1 MKTKIKQMA
10 VALLLSCS
18 PLYTT
23 AQVEVVDKPANDAFA
38 LVADGQVATVVVS
51 KSDGPTVMKVA
62 QLWASDVQAVSG
74 LKPVLSVTDK
84 PRGRRLVVMGT
95 VGGNAFIRQL
105 AAKGQIDVGGIAHG
119 WEQYAIKV
127 VDRPAK
133 GIDQALVIAGSDRR
147 GVAYGA
153 FTLSKEM
160 GVSPWA
166 WWADVPVKRQERLFV
181 RGSVVSEQPSVK
193 YRGFFINDED
203 WGLKPWATTNYERQL
218 GDIGPRTYARVCEL
232 ILRLRGNMLAP
243 AMHTCTGAFYSHK
256 ASKLVADTFGIVITT
271 SHCEP
276 LLLNN
281 AAPTEWSQERD
292 GEWNYKT
299 NAATIRRKW
308 EQRLG
313 EASMFENIYTVAMRG
328 LHDEGLRG
336 SLPMSER
343 VPLIEQVIADQRAM
357 LARHHKPRTAEQI
370 PQIFVPYKET
380 MDIYENGL
388 RVPDDIT
395 LVWVDDNY
403 GYMKRVSNPDEQRRS
418 GRAGVYY
425 HLSYLGT
432 PHDYLWL
439 QTTPPVLMY
448 EELKKAYDTGADRYW
463 LLNVGDIKPMEL
475 GVETFF
481 DMAWRM
487 GDFDLPSANSHQ
499 ARLLAQVFG
508 QRYQR
513 DLQWL
518 LDEYYRLAWSRKP
531 EYMGWE
537 WEWSEPEHT
546 GLKDTQF
553 SFDNYNE
560 AQRRLS
566 DYEALSDKVEAIG
579 SSLPQ
584 QQRAAFFE
592 LIGYAVKAAC
602 QMNRKFLM
610 AQLNHELLAKG
621 RHAEANWAAR
631 QCDAAHDSIQALNRQ
646 YNTMLSGKW
655 NGMMDVPPGFC
666 ALYQQKPETTYTDGY
681 GERAAD
687 LSCQHHREWLD
698 GCLVVDLSE
707 FKVVNGDGHRFSL
720 VKGLG
725 YDWQVLQLGLPT
737 EQPGDALRKDGAAV
751 EYLLPAIQAD
761 SVAVSVYTLPFFPLY
776 NGRHT
781 DIGIAFDQ
789 EKPQRYRN
797 EFTEWSPEWKEQVM
811 QNGDVEV
818 FNFPIDPSRKAHTLR
833 LILGDPGM
841 MVQKII
847 VDWGGLKPSY
857 IGPSA
862 RRQ

>member
-38 LVADGQVATVVVS
+38 LAADGHVATVVVS

-84 PRGRRLVVMGT
+84 PRGRRVVVMGT

-105 AAKGQIDVGGIAHG
+105 AAKGLIDVGGMAHG

-475 GVETFF
+475 GIQTFF
-481 DMAWRM
+481 DLAWRVS
-487 GDFDLPSANSHQ
+487 DFTISSANTHQ
-499 ARLLAQVFG
+499 SRFLARTFG
-508 QRYQR
+508 QKYRC
-513 DLQWL
+513 DFQWI
-518 LDEYYRLAWSRKP
+518 LDQYYRLAWIRKP

-537 WEWSEPEHT
+537 WEWSDPDHT
-546 GLKDTQF
+546 GLRDTDF
-553 SFDNYNE
+553 SFEHGNE
-560 AQRRLS
+560 AQRRLA
-566 DYEALSDKVEAIG
+566 DYEAISDRVEAIAADLPP
-579 SSLPQ
+579 SLRP
-584 QQRAAFFE
+584 AFFE
-592 LIGYAVKAAC
+592 MVGFQVKAAC

-610 AQLNHELLAKG
+610 AQLNHEQLKNGLPAQ
-621 RHAEANWAAR
+621 ANWAAR
-631 QCDAAHDSIQALNRQ
+631 QCEAAHDSVQQLCRQ
-646 YNTMLSGKW
+646 YNALLGGKW

-666 ALYQQKPETTYTDGY
+666 ALYQNMPQVTYTAGG
-681 GERAAD
+681 GERPAD
-687 LSCQHHREWLD
+687 LAVDPRREWAD
-698 GCLVVDLSE
+698 GCMVLNLSDFEAANPRGHQIRLVE
-707 FKVVNGDGHRFSL
+707 GM
-720 VKGLG
+720 G
-725 YDWQVLQLGLPT
+725 YDWHVLQLG
-737 EQPGDALRKDGAAV
+737 QPFEAV
-751 EYLLPAIQAD
+751 ENAADSRGPRADYLLPAIGAD
-761 SVAVSVYTLPFFPLY
+761 TIGVTVYTVPFFPLY
-776 NGRHT
+776 KGRSNAVGVSV
-781 DIGIAFDQ
+781 DAR
-789 EKPQRYRN
+789 PQVYRN
-797 EFTEWSPEWKEQVM
+797 EVAEWSQEWKEQVM
-811 QNGDVEV
+811 QNGDAAT
-818 FNFPIDPSRKAHTLR
+818 FRFAIDRHAPSHTLS
-833 LILGDPGM
+833 LIVGDPGM
-841 MVQKII
+841 MVQRVVI
-847 VDWGGLKPSY
+847 DWGGRKKTYL
-857 IGPSA
+857 
-862 RRQ
+862 